1 MCIRDRF
8 ESIVTENHKPIRKE
22 QLRARALRDAFL
34 TQMNDQELDEVFSVW
49 SKPEVTELI
58 NEVGEIENPI
68 PLGMQMLRE
77 VPEFRSLAKRAI
89 KAVLWG

>member
-1 MCIRDRF
+1 M
-8 ESIVTENHKPIRKE
+8 ESMMKKVLEPVRKD
-22 QLRARALRDAFL
+22 QLRAKALRDAFL
-34 TQMNDQELDEVFSVW
+34 TQMNDEELDEVFSVW

-68 PLGMQMLRE
+68 PLGLRMLRD
-77 VPEFRSLAKRAI
+77 VPEFRSLARRAV